1 MRLSTDDQQ
10 GRRKGAG
17 GAAVAAALTA
27 RSCLATSIRP
37 RPFQYFS
44 TSFFGLATVVVV
56 QVTVVPSGWVTVVV
70 VLISIRLIVH
80 GLRVV
85 LPALQL
91 VGSKISWWQLQN
103 PQF

>member
-1 MRLSTDDQQ
+1 MGGWSS
-10 GRRKGAG
+10 RRSRP
-17 GAAVAAALTA
+17 LTA

-70 VLISIRLIVH
+70 VLISISGATSSVRKRF
-80 GLRVV
+80 RVW
-85 LPALQL
+85 LGASK
-91 VGSKISWWQLQN
+91 GS
-103 PQF
+103 